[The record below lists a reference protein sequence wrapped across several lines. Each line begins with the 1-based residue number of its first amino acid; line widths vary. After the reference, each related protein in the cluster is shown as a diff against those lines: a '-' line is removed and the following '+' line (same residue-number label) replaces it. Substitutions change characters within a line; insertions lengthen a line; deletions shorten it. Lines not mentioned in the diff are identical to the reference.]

1 MQTLTT
7 QPPRRTTPDRP
18 LAIDAHTP
26 MSLLR
31 TLHRGYAFLADLER
45 HETVPASARLTPAQR
60 AEWPLIAAELRRRG
74 EAGEG
79 GVGAWAA

>member
-1 MQTLTT
+1 MTDTPT

-18 LAIDAHTP
+18 LPIDAFTP
-26 MSLLR
+26 TKWLA
-31 TLHRGYAFLADLER
+31 TLHRGYALLADLER

-60 AEWPLIAAELRRRG
+60 AEWPLIAAELARRG

-79 GVGAWAA
+79 GAAWAT